1 MDKFEFVWGIVF
13 GFLLGVI
20 VAFFV
25 YRIENSKLQSLCQK
39 KQYDFCKPVQQ
50 YEIVIK
56 EEE

>member
-1 MDKFEFVWGIVF
+1 MDKLEFVWGIML
-13 GFLLGVI
+13 GFFLGLV
-20 VAFFV
+20 VVVFV

-56 EEE
+56 EVK